1 MNQTGII
8 LISVLG
14 GISLLLLTGGISSFS
29 HKNSQSSRHN
39 STDMSEAKLQMEK
52 ESHPNRY
59 GHLPDHLYHKQIA
72 SLKSGGKKRKN
83 IKRTRKR

>member
-8 LISVLG
+8 VIGVLG
-14 GISLLLLTGGISSFS
+14 GISLLLLTGGVGYFS
-29 HKNSQSSRHN
+29 KSNSRDNSRH

-72 SLKSGGKKRKN
+72 SLKSGGKKRN
-83 IKRTRKR
+83 KRTRKR